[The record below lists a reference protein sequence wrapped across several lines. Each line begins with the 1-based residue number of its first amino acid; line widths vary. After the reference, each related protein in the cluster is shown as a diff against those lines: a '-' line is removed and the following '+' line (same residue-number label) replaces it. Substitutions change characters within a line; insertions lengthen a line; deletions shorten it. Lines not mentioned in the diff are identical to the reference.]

1 MLFPAAILSIDT
13 VPPLDMGWRL
23 GLVPLLRRDVRALC
37 LADPVMK
44 TTFDAA
50 RRTTSVVLVLA
61 LSSCAIAPGTGPSA
75 RSIGRVAE
83 DSKLA
88 GAGIK
93 IVDVT
98 DAVAR
103 RIASSKR
110 QDLFS
115 DELGEGLPIG
125 SVIGKGDIL
134 DVAIWEAPP
143 AALFGATGGDS
154 RLNAA
159 AGSIARGTTLPEQMV
174 DSDGQIAVPF
184 AGRITAAG
192 RTPQEIARDITAR
205 LLGKAHQPQAIV
217 RLVRNAAATVTVVGD
232 VASSARVPLTARGE
246 RVLDVL
252 ASAGGVKQPVGK
264 TTIQITRGSKMASL
278 PLDTLIR
285 DPRQNV
291 RLQPDDVMT
300 VLFQP
305 YSFTV
310 LGAAGKNEELPL
322 EATGVTLAQAL
333 GRVSGLQDTR
343 ADMRGVFIFRFE
355 NPEALDPS
363 LVANAHLTPDGK
375 VPVIYRINMRDPSTF
390 FVAQAFPIRNKDV
403 LYVSNAP
410 LADIQKFVNVIYS
423 TFLPITTTA
432 TAM

>member
-1 MLFPAAILSIDT
+1 MKLS
-13 VPPLDMGWRL
+13 
-23 GLVPLLRRDVRALC
+23 
-37 LADPVMK
+37 
-44 TTFDAA
+44 FDAA
-50 RRTTSVVLVLA
+50 LSVVPTA
-61 LSSCAIAPGTGPSA
+61 LLLGLSACAIAPSAGPST
-75 RSIGRVAE
+75 RSVDRLAE
-83 DSKLA
+83 DGKLA
-88 GAGIK
+88 GADIR

-98 DAVAR
+98 DTVAR
-103 RIASSKR
+103 RIVTGSR
-110 QDLFS
+110 QELFS
-115 DELGEGLPIG
+115 EELGEGRPIG

-154 RLNAA
+154 RLSAA
-159 AGSIARGTTLPEQMV
+159 AGSIARGTSLPEQMV
-174 DSDGQIAVPF
+174 DSDGQIVVPF
-184 AGRITAAG
+184 AGRIPAAG
-192 RTPQEIARDITAR
+192 RTPQEIARDITSR
-205 LLGKAHQPQAIV
+205 LSGKAHQPQAIV
-217 RLVRNAAATVTVVGD
+217 RLVRNSAATVTVVGD
-232 VASSARVPLTARGE
+232 VASSARIPLTARGE

-252 ASAGGVKQPVGK
+252 AAAGGVKQPVGK
-264 TTIQITRGSKMASL
+264 TTIQITRGSHMASL

-310 LGAAGKNEELPL
+310 LGATGRNDELPF

-333 GRVSGLQDTR
+333 GRVSGLQDLR
-343 ADMRGVFIFRFE
+343 ADLKGVFIFRLE

-363 LVANAHLTPDGK
+363 LVANAHFTPDGK
-375 VPVIYRINMRDPSTF
+375 IPVIYRINMKDPSAF
-390 FVAQAFPIRNKDV
+390 FIAQGFPIRNRDV

-423 TFLPITTTA
+423 TLLPVATTA